1 MMGETIHI
9 LITGNSGS
17 VNVMN
22 VDQYVWLPFGLNIM
36 IVLSP
41 LKNGE
46 PMIDM

>member
-1 MMGETIHI
+1 MRETFHI
-9 LITGNSGS
+9 LIFGNSGS

-22 VDQYVWLPFGLNIM
+22 VEQYGWLPFCLNIM

-41 LKNGE
+41 LENGE